1 MSSIELCNQNGK
13 HFDVK
18 NRFKKYIYDA
28 RIEVKV
34 TIYKELPIYSLV
46 ILCQLDAEN

>member
-1 MSSIELCNQNGK
+1 MRKIDLK
-13 HFDVK
+13 I
-18 NRFKKYIYDA
+18 YIYDA